1 MSGQEGQL
9 KLSLRRW
16 FFVIAGAI
24 PFLFILIQLVPIGR
38 NLTNPPALT
47 EPEWNSPRTKE
58 LVEAACYDCHS
69 NQTTWPWY
77 AKVAPASWLVY
88 SNVTDARKT
97 LNFNEL
103 KPGQGKEMVENMVK
117 LVETANMPPFMYQ
130 TVHPAPRFSS
140 AERLAV
146 INGLLATFQK

>member
-1 MSGQEGQL
+1 L

-16 FFVIAGAI
+16 FFVVLCAI
-24 PFLFILIQLVPIGR
+24 PVFFLLIQLIPYGR
-38 NLTNPPALT
+38 TLTNPAPVT
-47 EPEWNSPRTKE
+47 EPEWNSPRTRE
-58 LVEAACYDCHS
+58 LVESACYDCHS

-88 SNVTDARKT
+88 TNVTDARKT

-103 KPGQGKEMVENMVK
+103 KPGQGEQMVDKMVR
-117 LVETANMPPFMYQ
+117 LVETADMPPFMYQ